1 MSLVKSIAAGVALVA
16 SVLAPQANAA
26 ASTFVP
32 AAPLPFELVAVRVTV
47 DSCAFNPDTVHVV
60 NTGSAIQVRMRDNNC
75 LIPGALKQVDIRLGA
90 FPIGAYAVELAQGS
104 GESVVVTERLQFS
117 VIPRV
122 ITAVV
127 PPPPFPLTDYT
138 GVWWDPASPG
148 WGLTIHQSPLDTV
161 FAALFEYNE
170 GARAAPTW
178 YTLQSGQWISATKW
192 MGRIYRTTNPPLEV
206 QDLGLARLE
215 FDVPAPD
222 GVPTS
227 VRWGR
232 VTFTRPDGTIV
243 NAFITRQPL

>member
-1 MSLVKSIAAGVALVA
+1 MSLVKSVAAGVALAA
-16 SVLAPQANAA
+16 SVLAPQANA

-32 AAPLPFELVAVRVTV
+32 AAPLPFELVNLRATV

-60 NTGSAIQVRMRDNNC
+60 NTGTVIQVRMRDNNC

-90 FPIGAYAVELAQGS
+90 FPIGHYSVEVAQEN
-104 GESVVVTERLQFS
+104 GEPERLQFS
-117 VIPRV
+117 VVPRV
-122 ITAVV
+122 TIAVV

-138 GVWWDPASPG
+138 GVWWDPSSPG

-161 FAALFEYNE
+161 FAALFEY
-170 GARAAPTW
+170 GDGTRAAPTW
-178 YTLQSGQWISATKW
+178 YTLQSGQWISSTTW

-222 GVPTS
+222 GVPTH

-232 VTFTRPDGTIV
+232 VTFTRPGGTIV
-243 NAFITRQPL
+243 NAFITRQVP